1 MSIQTILDDAGKEF
15 LKQTEI
21 TMRQNEQVVTGRT
34 LRAIRYEVRPNGLT
48 GYGPDYSGVL
58 IDGRSFGGLPPIENI
73 REWILA
79 KGLTLD
85 PWAVAK
91 TIEREGTR
99 LFRGSDPRFTK
110 PTDTF
115 SEPVNKTVEQLQREL
130 TTFISLNLRSTIIE
144 AFK

>member
-48 GYGPDYSGVL
+48 GYGPGYSDEL
-58 IDGRSFGGLPPIENI
+58 IDGIAPGKQQNIADI
-73 REWILA
+73 REWILT
-79 KGLTLD
+79 KGLRLD
-85 PWAVAK
+85 PFAVANK
-91 TIEREGTR
+91 IEQEGSR